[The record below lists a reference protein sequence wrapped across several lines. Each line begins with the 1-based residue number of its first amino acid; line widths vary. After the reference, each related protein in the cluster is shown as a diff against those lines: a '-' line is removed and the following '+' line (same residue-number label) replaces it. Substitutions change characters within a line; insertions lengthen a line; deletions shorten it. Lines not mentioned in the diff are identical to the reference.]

1 MTVASPEP
9 GQREAPLVLYVDDER
24 ANRIVFEQS
33 LATEFQIVSVEDGPA
48 ALKVLE
54 QRSDVA
60 VVVTDMRMPKMSGED
75 LLRIV
80 KEKYPRTV
88 RIVITAYSDI
98 DPILRAINEGLVARY
113 IVKPWQREEVIQVLR
128 WGVEAWN
135 FGKDAVELQRRLIE
149 TERLATIGRFASMFV
164 HDLRTPLS
172 SALLNL
178 GMIGEQIVP
187 QLRDAISDA
196 DLDPA
201 VHDQLG
207 VIVEELER
215 SHHQIDLALA
225 TLKDFLAAMN
235 QFGKPNAP
243 PRGPV
248 ETDPLPIVRHAMS
261 VCQSLAMKLHA
272 QIDYRGPTTL
282 PHVRMSAT
290 ELTQV
295 LINLLANG
303 AQAVAARGVA
313 NGYVSIEAHPRGDE
327 LELRVHDEGVGM
339 PPEVLNRVGTPFF
352 TTRSEGTGLGLAQC
366 QRLIGTAGGRLSIES
381 EPGVGTTVTIIL
393 PTAA

>member
-1 MTVASPEP
+1 MPA
-9 GQREAPLVLYVDDER
+9 RPLVLYVDDELG
-24 ANRIVFEQS
+24 NRVVFEQS
-33 LATEFQIVSVEDGPA
+33 LASEFNIRSVPDGPA
-48 ALKVLE
+48 ALAVLE
-54 QRSDVA
+54 QEEVA
-60 VVVTDMRMPKMSGED
+60 VVVTDMRMPKMSGEE

-88 RIVITAYSDI
+88 RIVLTAYSDI

-113 IVKPWQREEVIQVLR
+113 IVKPWQREEVVQVLR

-178 GMIGEQIVP
+178 GMIGEQLVP
-187 QLRDAISDA
+187 QLRDAIADA
-196 DLDPA
+196 PLDA
-201 VHDQLG
+201 RTHDELST
-207 VIVEELER
+207 IVEEIER

-225 TLKDFLAAMN
+225 TLKDFLSAMN
-235 QFGKPNAP
+235 AFAKGNRQQ
-243 PRGPV
+243 GPV

-282 PHVRMSAT
+282 PHVRMSPT

-303 AQAVAARGVA
+303 AQAVAARGLA
-313 NGYVSIEAHPRGDE
+313 NGYVSIEALARGDE

-339 PPEVLNRVGTPFF
+339 PPEVLSRVGTPFF
-352 TTRSEGTGLGLAQC
+352 TTRSEGTGLGIAQC
-366 QRLIGTAGGRLSIES
+366 QRLVGTAGGRLQIES

>member
-1 MTVASPEP
+1 M
-9 GQREAPLVLYVDDER
+9 LYVDDER
-24 ANRIVFEQS
+24 GNRVVFEQS
-33 LATEFQIVSVEDGPA
+33 LGTEFPIVAVADGQE
-48 ALKVLE
+48 ALGVLDK
-54 QRSDVA
+54 RDVA
-60 VVVTDMRMPKMSGED
+60 VVVTDMRMPKMSGEE

-88 RIVITAYSDI
+88 RIVLTAYSDI

-113 IVKPWQREEVIQVLR
+113 IIKPWQREEVVQVLR

-178 GMIGEQIVP
+178 GMIGDQIVP
-187 QLRDAISDA
+187 QLRDAIADA
-196 DLDPA
+196 DTDIDPS
-201 VHDQLG
+201 VGDQLTS
-207 VIVEELER
+207 IVDELER

-235 QFGKPNAP
+235 QFAKPPSSSARRVP
-243 PRGPV
+243 AD
-248 ETDPLPIVRHAMS
+248 TDPLPIVRHAMS

-272 QIDYRGPTTL
+272 QIDYRGPTSL
-282 PHVRMSAT
+282 PHVRMAPT

-303 AQAVAARGVA
+303 AQAVAARGVQ
-313 NGYVSIEAHPRGDE
+313 NGYVSIEARPRADE

-339 PPEVLNRVGTPFF
+339 SPEVLNRVGTPFF
-352 TTRSEGTGLGLAQC
+352 TTRSDGTGLGIAQC
-366 QRLIGTAGGRLSIES
+366 QRLVGTAGGRLHIES